1 MKVHQNLLNLDK
13 FAKKKLKVLQ
23 TGGGGPRTGKAAQ
36 SGPQGNLRHRNQ
48 LTMRK
53 NMTLIHEQPE
63 SSQLIQGST
72 HNLTLTPSKTALE
85 VSEPSFNIS
94 AKLN

>member
-1 MKVHQNLLNLDK
+1 
-13 FAKKKLKVLQ
+13 
-23 TGGGGPRTGKAAQ
+23 
-36 SGPQGNLRHRNQ
+36 
-48 LTMRK
+48 MRK

-63 SSQLIQGST
+63 SSQLIQGSA

-94 AKLN
+94 AKLNQRVSSKQLKRLTKNKDVSQDALIGMLDPA

>member
-1 MKVHQNLLNLDK
+1 
-13 FAKKKLKVLQ
+13 
-23 TGGGGPRTGKAAQ
+23 
-36 SGPQGNLRHRNQ
+36 
-48 LTMRK
+48 MRK

-63 SSQLIQGST
+63 SSQLIQGSA